1 MKRKILHFLCFACF
15 FIAGLFSAT
24 PLGATLWGANAG
36 MYLTQFIEDFF
47 E

>member
-1 MKRKILHFLCFACF
+1 MKRKIFHFLCFACF

-24 PLGATLWGANAG
+24 SIAATFYGATAG